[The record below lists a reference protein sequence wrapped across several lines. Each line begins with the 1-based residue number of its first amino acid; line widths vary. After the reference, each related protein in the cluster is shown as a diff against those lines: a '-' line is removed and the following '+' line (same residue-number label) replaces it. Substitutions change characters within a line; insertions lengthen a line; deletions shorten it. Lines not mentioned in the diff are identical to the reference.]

1 MSIKHVSAKN
11 ISTILKEN
19 TTLKKVKKEQIKLE
33 KDLSGLRRPIEYKFF
48 ESLILAQD

>member
-19 TTLKKVKKEQIKLE
+19 TTLKKVKKEQSKLGI
-33 KDLSGLRRPIEYKFF
+33 DF
-48 ESLILAQD
+48 ILFAEVKIL